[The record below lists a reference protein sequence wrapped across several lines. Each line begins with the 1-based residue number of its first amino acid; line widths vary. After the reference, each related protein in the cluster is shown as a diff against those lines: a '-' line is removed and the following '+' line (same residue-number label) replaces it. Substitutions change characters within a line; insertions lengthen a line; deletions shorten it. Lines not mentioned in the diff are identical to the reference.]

1 MFRLGAVQRSRL
13 QDQTEKLQID
23 LLVGAVRTRRNR
35 AWTQRTSRVP
45 RTRILNVVNER
56 VTVAAEAGG
65 DARSLVASRIA
76 RPVGH
81 YVCE

>member
-1 MFRLGAVQRSRL
+1 MFRLRAVQRSRL

-23 LLVGAVRTRRNR
+23 LLVGVVRIRRNR

-45 RTRILNVVNER
+45 RTRVLNVVLER